1 MKDQDKGS
9 GLPGSKMLKANE
21 GQGKSDAMKS
31 PPRRENRGKTDKFS
45 PPRPLLRTPAKKH
58 GRRKKEK
65 AMKEA
70 PTPPISNRPKP
81 NAAKGDRE
89 GR

>member
-31 PPRRENRGKTDKFS
+31 PPRRENRGKTDKF
-45 PPRPLLRTPAKKH
+45 LTAATTAKNAGKKH
-58 GRRKKEK
+58 GRRKRREKDGRRKRKRAKER
-65 AMKEA
+65 ESNERSTN
-70 PTPPISNRPKP
+70 TPDI
-81 NAAKGDRE
+81 
-89 GR
+89 